1 MISKRMDSG
10 VGCIRVAGAP
20 AVFHEELMRQ
30 HLYFGVRAIQYSCRV
45 NTAHAVRLQ
54 DHLTTPAVHET
65 TPVAHTF
72 PAGKSYMCA
81 PRIGLAPALPLRL
94 AVKLEGHPSLCR
106 LPCGNGTPPA
116 RLHQHDGAQGAALV
130 AHSEPLQH
138 VRLRQDRR
146 SPLQNLDPLG

>member
-1 MISKRMDSG
+1 MQAHAAL
-10 VGCIRVAGAP
+10 GCIRVAGAP

-94 AVKLEGHPSLCR
+94 PR
-106 LPCGNGTPPA
+106 PRPA
-116 RLHQHDGAQGAALV
+116 RVHAARNACMRVVHADDALMHAV
-130 AHSEPLQH
+130 CAM
-138 VRLRQDRR
+138 
-146 SPLQNLDPLG
+146 